1 MVIKA
6 TETTLKKVDFK
17 RILDG
22 KSVYVGYPDNSN
34 REDGELT
41 NAQIAFLNT
50 HGTRPLETSKK
61 IREGMSDGTSYND
74 AFAAYIRSNGDP
86 RWHIPPRPFV
96 EPAVEKDL
104 NKIQKEL
111 IKAALDNI
119 EGKNPTERLHK
130 IGMRAVNS
138 VRRFIRSYPE
148 NGLEPNAESTIE
160 RKGEDHPLKGRTGQL
175 LSGTTY
181 VIEE

>member
-1 MVIKA
+1 MVITA
-6 TETTLKKVDFK
+6 TETTIKKIDLK
-17 RILDG
+17 RALGG
-22 KSVYVGYPDNSN
+22 KSVYVGYPDNST
-34 REDGELT
+34 RDDGELT

-50 HGTRPLETSKK
+50 EGTRPLETSRK
-61 IREGMSDGTSYND
+61 IKEGMSDGTSYND

-96 EPAVEKDL
+96 EPAIEKDL

-111 IKAALDNI
+111 IDAALDNI
-119 EGKNPTERLHK
+119 EGKDPTEKLNRVG
-130 IGMRAVNS
+130 IRAVNS
-138 VRRFIRSYPE
+138 VRKFIRSYPE
-148 NGLEPNAESTIE
+148 NGLEPNAESTIK
-160 RKGEDHPLKGRTGQL
+160 RKGEDHPLKGKTGQL